1 MTIAIDALLAVV
13 FIAAGYIYACY
24 YLNHIQWSEKNTD
37 VLKLTKNKMVYLVC
51 AVATAGCLIF
61 LFQTLYMLN
70 WIQSAK
76 LLGLVLILFPIAAID
91 SRLQKIPNQLLIAA
105 LAFRALIYIPEFII
119 SPSGAFM
126 TLKDNLLGAAIISG
140 FFLLL
145 LLGFKNSIG
154 MGDIKLFAVMGL
166 YQGIWGAVNSVFF
179 SLLVSFFVSVV
190 LLITKKKSRK
200 DTMSFGPSILI
211 GTAIAIGMAGM

>member
-1 MTIAIDALLAVV
+1 MTIAIDAVLAIV
-13 FIAAGYIYACY
+13 FIAAGYVYACY
-24 YLNHIQWSEKNTD
+24 YLNHVRWNEKNTE
-37 VLKLTKNKMVYLVC
+37 VLKLTKNKILYLVSAI
-51 AVATAGCLIF
+51 AVTGILVS
-61 LFQTLYMLN
+61 LFQRIYMLN

-91 SRLQKIPNQLLIAA
+91 SRLQKIPNPLLIAA
-105 LAFRALIYIPEFII
+105 LVFRVLLYVPEFIM
-119 SPSGAFM
+119 STSGAL
-126 TLKDNLLGAAIISG
+126 TILKDNVIGAVVISA

-145 LLGFKNSIG
+145 LLVFKNSIG

-166 YQGIWGAVNSVFF
+166 YQGLWGAVNSVFF
-179 SLLVSFFVSVV
+179 SLLVSFFLSVA

-211 GTAIAIGMAGM
+211 GTAIAIGMAGI